1 MMTLMIFILDP
12 QAKIWVIFGTR
23 CSSKR
28 AQFQP
33 WISTSDNRQLFNNSL
48 RRLKVI
54 DTKYSKQVPHEQTF
68 WDLEIQKLFG
78 PNYFFWSALKV
89 PRHQVAYPADK
100 LDYRIS
106 LYSFRGNYCFFN
118 LEIVAN
124 LIIFLL

>member
-23 CSSKR
+23 CPSKP

-54 DTKYSKQVPHEQTF
+54 DTKYSKQLPHVQTF

-89 PRHQVAYPADK
+89 LRHQVAYPADK
-100 LDYRIS
+100 LDYFKNAS
-106 LYSFRGNYCFFN
+106 
-118 LEIVAN
+118 
-124 LIIFLL
+124 